1 MTKRKLLEKILRSQ
15 KNVSFDDFVSLVQAY
30 GFRLERVSG
39 SHHIFK
45 RADLGVIVNIQ
56 NAKGEAK
63 PYQIKQFFAIVELN
77 NLHLKER

>member
-77 NLHLKER
+77 NLHLKE